1 MNMDTDIR
9 GDGWHPYRPT
19 EIPAPGE
26 TLRETLE
33 SLDMSQSKLASR
45 TGLTLKHINQI
56 IQGNAA
62 ISPETSLALERV
74 TGVEAD
80 FWNSLEARFQDHRVR
95 EEEAARLGKHE
106 EWLQRMPLSALRK
119 LGYIHSDKR
128 KAGALLQEAL
138 AFFGVG
144 SIEAWEKSW
153 NTPAAAFLQST
164 AFDADAGAV
173 AAWLRLGE
181 LQAKDIDCAPFD
193 RVVLRRVLPA
203 LRALTVKQPKE
214 FFPELVALCATA
226 GVCVVLVPEVT
237 GARASGASRFISPS
251 KALIQLSNRGKRND
265 KFWFALFHE
274 LGHLL
279 LHGKKELFVE
289 FTAPTA
295 NISAAEA
302 EANEFAS
309 SLLIPKQY
317 EDQLRA
323 IKTPRDAVELA
334 ETIGVAP
341 AIVAGRYQRETEDW
355 RFGPTLFQKLEI
367 TSGPT
372 SQPSSNG

>member
-1 MNMDTDIR
+1 MDTDIR
-9 GDGWHPYRPT
+9 GGGWHPYQP
-19 EIPAPGE
+19 IQVPAPGE

-33 SLDMSQSKLASR
+33 SLDMSQSKLAAR

-62 ISPETSLALERV
+62 ISPETSVALERV
-74 TGVEAD
+74 TGVDAD
-80 FWNSLEARFQDHRVR
+80 FWNSLEAKFQDHRVR
-95 EEEAARLGKHE
+95 EEEAARLARHE
-106 EWLQRMPLSALRK
+106 EWLDRMPLSALRK
-119 LGYIHSDKR
+119 LGYIQSDKR
-128 KAGALLQEAL
+128 KPGVLLQQAL

-164 AFDADAGAV
+164 AFDADSSAV

-193 RVVLRRVLPA
+193 RAILKRILPE
-203 LRALTVKQPKE
+203 LRALTVKQPQE

-226 GVCVVLVPEVT
+226 GVCVVLVPEVS

-295 NISAAEA
+295 NVSAAEA
-302 EANEFAS
+302 EANDFAS
-309 SLLIPKQY
+309 TLLIPKQY
-317 EDQLRA
+317 EDALRR
-323 IKTPRDAVELA
+323 IRTSRDAVRLA
-334 ETIGVAP
+334 ETIGVASG
-341 AIVAGRYQRETEDW
+341 IIAGRYQRETEDW
-355 RFGPTLFQKLEI
+355 RFGSSLFQKFEI
-367 TSGPT
+367 TT
-372 SQPSSNG
+372 DNASQESNNG